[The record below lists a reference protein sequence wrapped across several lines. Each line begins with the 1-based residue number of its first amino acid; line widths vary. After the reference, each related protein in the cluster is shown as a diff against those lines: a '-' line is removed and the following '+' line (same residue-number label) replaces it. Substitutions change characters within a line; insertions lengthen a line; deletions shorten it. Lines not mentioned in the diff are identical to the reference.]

1 MAETQADRSSGK
13 PAGRAAALRAF
24 LIAWVAGCHR
34 RALAVTLACL
44 AAAVAAGFYAAHH
57 LGIDTDTAK
66 MIAAEVPWRQAELD
80 YDRAFPGGLNL
91 VIVID
96 GPSAEAAGDAAAA
109 LAARL
114 SARPELF
121 SAVERPDA
129 LPFFRRNGLL
139 YLSPEELAALADR
152 LTEMQPLV
160 GSLAADPTVRGLF
173 ETLGTALDGVADGHA
188 ELSQFEKP
196 LGPVADAVAAAA
208 AGKPQPLSWQALLSG
223 RELGEAGRSFVLT
236 RPVRD
241 YGSLQPGAEA
251 RAAVREAAA
260 ALGLT
265 AESGFRVRQTGSVA
279 LNDEEFSTVA
289 EGAGVA
295 TLGAFLAVCALLYIA
310 LRSWRLIV
318 AIQATLLVGLTLTT
332 GFAALAVGTLN
343 LISVAFA
350 VLFVGIAV
358 DFGIQYAVQYRGER
372 HRRDD
377 LAAALGNAA
386 GNVGGALGLA
396 TLALIAGFLSFLP
409 TDYRGVSEL
418 GLIASGGMLIALF
431 LNLTLLP
438 ALLTLLRPPA
448 ERHAVGYAWAG
459 PIDRFLIER
468 RRGVLV
474 AAGAAALAGLAL
486 LPALDFDFNPLNLK
500 DPRTES
506 VATLFDLMDDP
517 RTSPNPLNVLTADA
531 AAAEALATR
540 LKALPEA
547 GRVMTLG
554 SFVPDGQ
561 AAKLAVIEDLAFI
574 VEPSLAVA
582 EAAQPAPAEQT
593 LAAMRGAL
601 TKLRRAGA
609 GLAADHPVSRL
620 AEAVEAALAK
630 GPEILPVLERNLMA
644 TFPRRIDDLRL
655 ALQAEAVNLDSL
667 PPEIV
672 DKWVAAD
679 GRHKV
684 SVYPA
689 GDGRS
694 NDVLRQFVAAV
705 RGVAP
710 AATGTPVSIQEAGD
724 TVVGAF
730 ATAGILALAA
740 IALLLRLAVGGWLGV
755 ALVLAPLGLA
765 ALLTVI
771 TCVAI
776 GLPINFANIITL
788 PLLLGIGV
796 AFDIYFVAN
805 WQKGIVGPLQSSTA
819 RAIVFS
825 AATTVCAF
833 GSLALSSHPGTADMG
848 ILLTISL
855 FYALACTLLVLPAM
869 LAAASAATTSSKKGL
884 PA

>member
-1 MAETQADRSSGK
+1 M
-13 PAGRAAALRAF
+13 
-24 LIAWVAGCHR
+24 AWVAACHR

-44 AAAVAAGFYAAHH
+44 AVAVAAGFYAAGH
-57 LGIDTDTAK
+57 LGIDTDTGE
-66 MIAAEVPWRQAELD
+66 MISPEVPWRQAELD

-96 GPSAEAAGDAAAA
+96 GPSAEAASDAAAA
-109 LAARL
+109 LADRL
-114 SARPELF
+114 KARPDLF
-121 SAVERPDA
+121 TAVERPDG
-129 LPFFRRNGLL
+129 LPFFRKNGLL
-139 YLSPEELAALADR
+139 YLSIEELTALSER
-152 LTEMQPLV
+152 LSEMQPLI
-160 GSLAADPTVRGLF
+160 GSLAADPTVHGLF
-173 ETLGTALDGVADGHA
+173 STLNLTLDGIAEGHA
-188 ELSQFEKP
+188 DLAMIEKP
-196 LGPVADAVAAAA
+196 LAPVAEAVESAVS
-208 AGKPQPLSWQALLSG
+208 GRPQPLSWQALLSG
-223 RELGEAGRSFVLT
+223 RDLGEHGRSFVLT

-241 YGSLQPGAEA
+241 FSALEPGAKA
-251 RAAVREAAA
+251 RAAVRDEARG
-260 ALGLT
+260 LGLT
-265 AESGFRVRQTGSVA
+265 AENGYRVRQTGTVA

-295 TLGAFLAVCALLYIA
+295 TIGAFLAVCALLYLA

-332 GFAALAVGTLN
+332 GFAAAAIGTLN

-358 DFGIQYAVQYRGER
+358 DFGIQYAVQYRSER
-372 HRRDD
+372 HRRND
-377 LAAALGNAA
+377 LEAALRNAA
-386 GNVGGALGLA
+386 GNVGGALVLA

-418 GLIASGGMLIALF
+418 GLIASAGMLVALF

-448 ERHAVGYAWAG
+448 EPEAVGYAGAG
-459 PIDRFLIER
+459 PVDRFLSNR
-468 RRGVLV
+468 RRGVLI
-474 AAGAAALAGLAL
+474 AASAAAVAGLAL
-486 LPALDFDFNPLNLK
+486 LPVLKFDFNPLNLK

-506 VATLFDLMDDP
+506 VSTLFDLMDDP
-517 RTSPNPLNVLTADA
+517 LTSPNSLNVLVADA
-531 AAAEALATR
+531 PAAEALAAR
-540 LKALPEA
+540 LEALPEA
-547 GRVMTLG
+547 GRVMTLA
-554 SFVPDGQ
+554 SFVPAQQD
-561 AAKLAVIEDLAFI
+561 AKLAIIEDLAFI
-574 VEPSLAVA
+574 VEPSLAVTPPTS
-582 EAAQPAPAEQT
+582 PASAEQT
-593 LAAMRGAL
+593 LAVMSA
-601 TKLRRAGA
+601 TVEKLERAATGQPP
-609 GLAADHPVSRL
+609 DHPVRRL
-620 AEAVEAALAK
+620 ATAVKAALAK
-630 GPEILPVLERNLMA
+630 GPAILPVLEKSLMA
-644 TFPRRIDDLRL
+644 DLPRRLADLQL
-655 ALQAEAVNLDSL
+655 ALQAEPVSLDSL

-672 DKWVAAD
+672 RDWIAVD

-684 SVYPA
+684 SVYPE

-694 NDVLRQFVAAV
+694 NEVLRTFVAAV

-710 AATGTPVSIQEAGD
+710 NATGTPVSIQEAGD
-724 TVVGAF
+724 TVVDAF
-730 ATAGILALAA
+730 ITAGALAFAA
-740 IALLLRLAVGGWLGV
+740 IALLLRLALGSWLGV
-755 ALVLAPLGLA
+755 GLVLAPLALA

-771 TCVAI
+771 TCVVV

-855 FYALACTLLVLPAM
+855 FYALVCTLFVLPAM
-869 LAAASAATTSSKKGL
+869 LAAASAAQSSTTKGSM
-884 PA
+884 A